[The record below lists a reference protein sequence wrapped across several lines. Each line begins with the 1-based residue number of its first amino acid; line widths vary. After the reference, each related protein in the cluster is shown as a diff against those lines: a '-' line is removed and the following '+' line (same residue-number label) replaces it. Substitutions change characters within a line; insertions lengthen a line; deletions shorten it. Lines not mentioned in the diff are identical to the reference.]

1 MKKVTGKITR
11 RIKENLPV
19 STSATVGVA
28 LAMIIMKRSLF
39 ESVIICSMVFCL
51 ASLIK
56 RKGKCK

>member
-39 ESVIICSMVFCL
+39 ESVIICSMVFGL

>member
-1 MKKVTGKITR
+1 MKKVTGKVTR

-28 LAMIIMKRSLF
+28 LAMIIMKRSFF
-39 ESVIICSMVFCL
+39 ESVIICSMVFVL

-56 RKGKCK
+56 RKCK